1 VFACICL
8 KLTCATESVNNVF
21 ERIAG
26 NEQLFALRTGLVM
39 FFKHYMREFTVG
51 LGAGGAPANSLD
63 EAGKVELLHK
73 RLRLAKMALSRGPA
87 GLAF

>member
-1 VFACICL
+1 M
-8 KLTCATESVNNVF
+8 KPPESVNNVF

-39 FFKHYMREFTVG
+39 FFKHYMRDFTVG
-51 LGAGGAPANSLD
+51 LGSGGAPAGSLD
-63 EAGKVELLHK
+63 EAGKVALLK
-73 RLRLAKMALSRGPA
+73 NRLRLAKAALARGPA